1 MSSLPPPPPRQ
12 PWDRAALP
20 PPPDAWEQPDG
31 WDALRAVPAEER
43 RPRWLA
49 PLGIGISMV
58 LLGGVVAGTWRA
70 VDDGPG
76 HPDAWDP
83 RVADLAAYVEDERG
97 LDFEHPVYVDFL
109 SADEYTK
116 EATGADAGA
125 DEEAARADFGDY
137 AQQLRALGVASGELD
152 LFEAF
157 NSVVDGGTLAF
168 YDPDDERVRVRGKEM
183 SVGLEVTLVHELTH
197 ALQDQHFDLDRV
209 YDPTLDSGESTAF
222 RSLAEGDALRVEN
235 AYVEEELTDDEQA
248 DYDEEFAGDLA
259 DSESA
264 TADVPPFMEALFGA
278 PYALGQPFV
287 TMLYNKDGNDGVD
300 DAFEDPPTTDEHVLD
315 PASFLDD
322 EGAEDVDLDLDA
334 ELDVL
339 EQGPFGATS
348 WYLVL
353 AERID
358 PKQAFEAALGWNG
371 DAFAAYETD
380 DDDVC
385 VQAVFAGDAE
395 SDEDEMSAA
404 IDDWASAM
412 PSGSAEAIEVHGHP
426 GMKTCDP
433 GESVDLELTGRSE
446 TSLYLPNLWG
456 YLIAD
461 AASVLDAEGSRCYAR
476 TVVDGLTYE
485 QITDPEGATFAG
497 DAFQARLQDAYET
510 CSG

>member
-1 MSSLPPPPPRQ
+1 M
-12 PWDRAALP
+12 
-20 PPPDAWEQPDG
+20 
-31 WDALRAVPAEER
+31 
-43 RPRWLA
+43 
-49 PLGIGISMV
+49 
-58 LLGGVVAGTWRA
+58 AGLVSATWRF
-70 VDDGPG
+70 VDDGPSY
-76 HPDAWDP
+76 PDAWDP

-97 LDFEHPVYVDFL
+97 HEFEHPVYVDFL
-109 SADEYTK
+109 SPAEYTEQTTGA
-116 EATGADAGA
+116 EATP

-168 YDPDDERVRVRGKEM
+168 YDPDDERIRVRGTEM

-209 YDPTLDSGESTAF
+209 YDPTLDSGASTAF
-222 RSLAEGDALRVEN
+222 RSLAEGDALRVED
-235 AYVEEELTDDEQA
+235 AYIEEELTDEEQA

-259 DSESA
+259 ESESA
-264 TADVPPFMEALFGA
+264 TQEVPPFMEALFGA

-287 TMLYNKDGNDGVD
+287 TMLYNQDGNDGVD

-315 PASFLDD
+315 PASFLAH
-322 EGAEDVDLDLDA
+322 ERAEDVDLDLDDD
-334 ELDVL
+334 LDVV
-339 EQGPFGATS
+339 EEGPFGATA

-371 DAFAAYETD
+371 DAFAAYHED
-380 DDDVC
+380 DDDLC
-385 VQAVFAGDAE
+385 VQAVYAGDEE
-395 SDEDEMSAA
+395 SDEEEMAA
-404 IDDWASAM
+404 ALDDWAAAM
-412 PSGSAEAIEVHGHP
+412 PAGSAEAIEVGGHP

-456 YLIAD
+456 YLEAD
-461 AASVLDAEGSRCYAR
+461 AASVLGVDETRCYAR
-476 TVVDGLTYE
+476 TVVDGLSYE
-485 QITDPEGATFAG
+485 EITDPEGATFAG
-497 DAFQARLQDAYET
+497 DAFQQRLQDAFT
-510 CSG
+510 ACSK